1 MPEFDIKNDQTGEVL
16 RVTMESPPTPEDM
29 AEIFAHRNANA
40 PRVAPRAPSSIQP
53 AAETTGMLGNIGN
66 VAMETVAG
74 FNRPMAWLA
83 DKTIMTPINAVQQ
96 MRGKPF
102 ISLEGMV
109 GEKGQF
115 NGEGMITDAAAAV
128 GELSSAFLGGGTVT
142 RTFSSLLDD
151 AAKYG
156 ESTLRGVIR
165 EMGRVTPSQ
174 DIAMGASAGVGGE
187 MTAAAVEQILGE
199 EYADEAR
206 TIGQLAFPVA
216 ASVTLQAVANIGK
229 EMLSKASWSMTGEK
243 NLLKAAPTPQD
254 LKGASRAIYSK
265 LDDAGLETTDGGIR
279 LFADVG
285 RVVSDNDITRD
296 LYPVTARVAN
306 NIKRRV
312 ENGTVTWSY
321 LDRMHSLLG
330 RINNTNAAE
339 APSAAALNEVVNG
352 AIQRLRPSNPEALGG
367 NSVEETMQTARTLW
381 QRGLATGKLDQI
393 FEATRMEV
401 LGNKKNFQEVLRSK
415 MTSLMNDKKFLRTFQ
430 PEHRAAIEEMF
441 KGGSARRMWEL
452 GGSLGANSAD
462 WYKAVLMGTPV
473 AVAGSV
479 ASGNPLVIGTAVGIP
494 VAMTASKIMSSR
506 ANAIFKQ
513 DANLMKA
520 VIASGTDGKKVLQA
534 YFSRTPAAQRKV
546 EDMTALLI
554 SSGADLTALN
564 SVPLAK
570 SVLVGDAIYLAG
582 IGQGIIVKENEAE
595 QRKAP

>member
-1 MPEFDIKNDQTGEVL
+1 MPEFDITNDATGETITV
-16 RVTMESPPTPEDM
+16 SGAQAPTAED
-29 AEIFAHRNANA
+29 AAAIFASMKKDATRIAQ
-40 PRVAPRAPSSIQP
+40 REPSSIQ
-53 AAETTGMLGNIGN
+53 AAPESTGMLGNIGN

-83 DKTIMTPINAVQQ
+83 DKTIMTPINAIQQ

-174 DIAMGASAGVGGE
+174 DIAMGASAGIGGE
-187 MTAAAVEQILGE
+187 ITAEVAERILGE

-206 TIGQLAFPVA
+206 TVGQLAFPVA

-229 EMLSKASWSMTGEK
+229 EMLSKASWKVAGGDSK
-243 NLLKAAPTPQD
+243 LIRSAPTMQE
-254 LKGASRAIYSK
+254 LHGASKALYTK
-265 LDDAGLETTDGGIR
+265 LEEAGLETADGGRR

-285 RVVSDNDITRD
+285 RVAADNDITRD

-330 RINNTNAAE
+330 RINNTNAVE
-339 APSAAALNEVVNG
+339 ARSATALNDVVDE
-352 AIQRLRPSNPEALGG
+352 AIFRLRPTNPDAIGG
-367 NSVEETMQTARTLW
+367 APVGEVMKTARTLY
-381 QRGLATGKLDQI
+381 QRSLAVAKLDKI
-393 FEATRMEV
+393 FESTRLEV
-401 LGNKKNFQEVLRSK
+401 LGNKADFQQTLRSN
-415 MTSLMNDKKFLRTFQ
+415 MTSLMKDKKYLKTFL
-430 PEHRAAIEEMF
+430 PEHRKAVDEMF
-441 KGGSARRMWEL
+441 HGGSARRMFEL
-452 GGSLGANSAD
+452 GRFLGANSDD
-462 WYKAVLMGTPV
+462 WYKAAIIGGGIALSSGAPTAMSMTLPV
-473 AVAGSV
+473 VMTVGKGMQGI
-479 ASGNPLVIGTAVGIP
+479 ASS
-494 VAMTASKIMSSR
+494 MFR
-506 ANAIFKQ
+506 Q
-513 DANLMKA
+513 DVHLMKA
-520 VIASGTDGKKVLQA
+520 VLASGRDGRGVLKA
-534 YFSRTPAAQRKV
+534 YLSRTPIGKRKAK
-546 EDMTALLI
+546 DMAALLI
-554 SSGADLTALN
+554 TSGADLKALD

-570 SVLVGDAIYLAG
+570 STLVGDAIYLAS
-582 IGQGIIVKENEAE
+582 IGQGIIARENEQE

>member
-1 MPEFDIKNDQTGEVL
+1 MPEFDIKNDNTGEVL
-16 RVTMESPPTPEDM
+16 RVTMDSPPTPQDM
-29 AEIFAHRNANA
+29 ADIFAHRSANA
-40 PRVAPRAPSSIQP
+40 KRVAPRAPSSIQP

-66 VAMETVAG
+66 VAMETIAG

-151 AAKYG
+151 AARYG

-187 MTAAAVEQILGE
+187 MTAAAVEKILGE

-229 EMLSKASWSMTGEK
+229 EMLSKAAWRVAGGDSK
-243 NLLKAAPTPQD
+243 LIANAPTVQE
-254 LKGASRAIYSK
+254 LNGASRAIYTQ
-265 LDDAGLETTDGGIR
+265 LERAGLETSDGGRR

-285 RVVSDNDITRD
+285 RVVADNDITRD

-330 RINNTNAAE
+330 RINNTNAVE
-339 APSAAALNEVVNG
+339 ARSATALNEVVDD
-352 AIQRLRPSNPEALGG
+352 AIFRLRPTNPEAIDGPV
-367 NSVEETMQTARTLW
+367 NEIMQTARTLY
-381 QRGLATGKLDQI
+381 QRSLAVGKLDQI
-393 FEATRMEV
+393 FESTRLDV
-401 LGNKKNFQEVLRSK
+401 LGNKKDFQTTLRSN
-415 MTSLMNDKKFLRTFQ
+415 MTALMKDKNYLKTFL
-430 PEHRAAIEEMF
+430 PEHRKAVDEMF
-441 KGGSARRMWEL
+441 AGGSVRKMFEL
-452 GGSLGANSAD
+452 GRFLGANSDD
-462 WYKAVLMGTPV
+462 WYKAAILGG
-473 AVAGSV
+473 AAGVITGQPTGLSVMLPAIMTVGKGMQGV
-479 ASGNPLVIGTAVGIP
+479 ASSMFRKDVH
-494 VAMTASKIMSSR
+494 
-506 ANAIFKQ
+506 
-513 DANLMKA
+513 LMKA
-520 VIASGTDGKKVLQA
+520 VLASGQDGTGVLRA
-534 YFSRTPAAQRKV
+534 YLSRTPVGKRKA
-546 EDMTALLI
+546 EEMAALLI
-554 SSGADLTALN
+554 TSKADLKALD

-582 IGQGIIVKENEAE
+582 IGQGIIAKENEAE

>member
-1 MPEFDIKNDQTGEVL
+1 
-16 RVTMESPPTPEDM
+16 
-29 AEIFAHRNANA
+29 
-40 PRVAPRAPSSIQP
+40 
-53 AAETTGMLGNIGN
+53 
-66 VAMETVAG
+66 
-74 FNRPMAWLA
+74 MAWLA
-83 DKTIMTPINAVQQ
+83 DKTIMTPINAIQQ

-187 MTAAAVEQILGE
+187 ITAEVAERILGE

-206 TIGQLAFPVA
+206 TVGQLAFPVA

-229 EMLSKASWSMTGEK
+229 EMLSKAAWSMTGEK

-254 LKGASRAIYSK
+254 LKGASTAIYTK
-265 LDDAGLETTDGGIR
+265 IKDEVGLTSADGGRR

-285 RVVSDNDITRD
+285 RVVADNDITRD

-312 ENGTVTWSY
+312 ESGKITFEY

-330 RINNTNAAE
+330 RINNTNAVE
-339 APSAAALNEVVNG
+339 ARSATILDEVVNE
-352 AIQRLRPSNPEALGG
+352 AIYRLKPTNPDALAGLPG
-367 NSVEETMQTARTLW
+367 DGTVEGVVNTARNLYK
-381 QRGLATGKLDQI
+381 RSLFVGKLDQI

-401 LGNKKNFQEVLRSK
+401 LGNGKDFQKVLRSK
-415 MTSLMNDKKFLRTFQ
+415 MTALISDEKSMKGML
-430 PEHRAAIEEMF
+430 PEHRKAVVELF
-441 KGGSARRMWEL
+441 GGGSVRRMLER
-452 GGSLGANSAD
+452 GGKLGANSED
-462 WYKAVLMGTPV
+462 FYKTMMYYAPAAIGGAL
-473 AVAGSV
+473 
-479 ASGNPLVIGTAVGIP
+479 ASGNPLIIGTTVGVPAVL
-494 VAMTASKIMSSR
+494 TASKIMSAR

-513 DANLMKA
+513 DGALMKA
-520 VIASGTDGKKVLQA
+520 VLASGTDGKKVLQA
-534 YFSRTPAAQRKV
+534 YLSRTPAGKRKV

-554 SSGADLTALN
+554 SSGADLKALD

-570 SVLVGDAIYLAG
+570 STLVGDAIYLAG
-582 IGQGIIVKENEAE
+582 IGQGIIARENEAE